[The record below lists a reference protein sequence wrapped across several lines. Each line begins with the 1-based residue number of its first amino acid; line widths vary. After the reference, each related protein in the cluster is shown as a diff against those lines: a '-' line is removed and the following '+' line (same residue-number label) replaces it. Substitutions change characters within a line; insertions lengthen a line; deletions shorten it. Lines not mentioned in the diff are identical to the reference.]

1 MKKMY
6 MESLEGIE
14 KKAVSDILTERGF
27 EVLPAGEEKH
37 GVGLSGSLDQNL
49 NYAAFQM
56 ECRDGSVKIRYG
68 SPTGFFRGLGEYI
81 LTGEDAKKEYLNNQ
95 RYIITI
101 LSVIEKLSAAG
112 YLVFVSLTPQD
123 IEVVYKSLCEF
134 PGSPDKIIER
144 IKYPY
149 KTLQL
154 VCPDFES
161 KGFVVTED
169 LIRLVKNDFKSEEQ
183 RRHEETISKANE
195 QIKHTRCTLI
205 ITLITFIVN
214 VAWNIVSC
222 LCC

>member
-1 MKKMY
+1 MAAMKELFLSPFEREVVKMIVHADNNRKEIDCY
-6 MESLEGIE
+6 SLALNIPVLMFLHDQCGHKGIHLE
-14 KKAVSDILTERGF
+14 KDDDELIFKYSRKA
-27 EVLPAGEEKH
+27 
-37 GVGLSGSLDQNL
+37 Q
-49 NYAAFQM
+49 
-56 ECRDGSVKIRYG
+56 
-68 SPTGFFRGLGEYI
+68 
-81 LTGEDAKKEYLNNQ
+81 GEDAKKEYLNNQ

-101 LSVIEKLSAAG
+101 LSVIEKLGMAG
-112 YLVFVSLTPQD
+112 YLVFVTLTPQD

-205 ITLITFIVN
+205 ITLMTFIFSVTC
-214 VAWNIVSC
+214 NIISC